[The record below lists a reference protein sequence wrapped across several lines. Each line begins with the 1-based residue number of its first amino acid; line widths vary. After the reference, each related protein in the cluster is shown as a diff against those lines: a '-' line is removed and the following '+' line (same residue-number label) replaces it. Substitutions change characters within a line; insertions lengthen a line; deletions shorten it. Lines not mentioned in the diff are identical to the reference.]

1 MAWAAEGLLPSSQD
15 PRLLVY
21 HISYDAPKTSKVM
34 LEDISYIKVMLEDI
48 WYTKV
53 KINDIS
59 KYQSDAGSCKKTSPG
74 YARWL
79 RTVGDQ
85 IRWKYK
91 LLSSSLSSSLSLSFH
106 VVDILH
112 YIWSSFHLVDNEP
125 SFNGFNWSSMP
136 VLVEFNEWTVDS
148 KSFISM
154 NVRSG
159 CN

>member
-1 MAWAAEGLLPSSQD
+1 MMSKGAA
-15 PRLLVY
+15 
-21 HISYDAPKTSKVM
+21 APKTS
-34 LEDISYIKVMLEDI
+34 KVMLEDI

-53 KINDIS
+53 KIYDIS

-91 LLSSSLSSSLSLSFH
+91 LLSSSLSSSSLSFH

-154 NVRSG
+154 NVMKVVAINGWTMIWIIIRNIGNANSQ
-159 CN
+159 